1 MAKQLRFIILIL
13 LFATSFQHAFAQKE
27 GSYAG
32 EIFAPEVL
40 DDQQPKLEEHLAF
53 YPNPIKD
60 KFSVTNETG
69 LRIVKIEMHAIT
81 GNRVKVIIIKNSN
94 NLKDIYIDDLKRGIY
109 FATVHFEN
117 KQMVTQKILKK

>member
-32 EIFAPEVL
+32 EIFSPELL
-40 DDQQPKLEEHLAF
+40 DDQQPKLEEHIAF